1 MSKAMQL
8 KARIKN
14 LASKNHIPAQAVLQN
29 FMLERLLERISRSKY
44 KDMFIIKGGLLIASL
59 VGINSRTT
67 MDMDATL
74 RGYPL
79 SEQAIQVAL
88 MDICDI
94 QLEDNVI
101 LVLDYIIPIRAD
113 DEYGGFRAAIIAN
126 YESISTP
133 LKVDITTGDVITP
146 GAIQY
151 TFHSSF
157 ENKIIEVWAYNIE
170 TILAEKVETILRRS
184 VLNTRP
190 RDFYDVYIIT
200 KTMQQ
205 DINKEILRTA
215 FYATCEKR
223 MSLAAFQD
231 HKKILLALRSDAIL
245 NQRWDGYCRE
255 NYYANGIAYDEVIGA
270 LTDIINIVQL

>member
-101 LVLDYIIPIRAD
+101 WVHLPNCEHKCSDHPAKGKAVK
-113 DEYGGFRAAIIAN
+113 
-126 YESISTP
+126 S
-133 LKVDITTGDVITP
+133 
-146 GAIQY
+146 
-151 TFHSSF
+151 
-157 ENKIIEVWAYNIE
+157 
-170 TILAEKVETILRRS
+170 RRS
-184 VLNTRP
+184 LVGSR
-190 RDFYDVYIIT
+190 R
-200 KTMQQ
+200 
-205 DINKEILRTA
+205 
-215 FYATCEKR
+215 
-223 MSLAAFQD
+223 
-231 HKKILLALRSDAIL
+231 
-245 NQRWDGYCRE
+245 
-255 NYYANGIAYDEVIGA
+255 
-270 LTDIINIVQL
+270 